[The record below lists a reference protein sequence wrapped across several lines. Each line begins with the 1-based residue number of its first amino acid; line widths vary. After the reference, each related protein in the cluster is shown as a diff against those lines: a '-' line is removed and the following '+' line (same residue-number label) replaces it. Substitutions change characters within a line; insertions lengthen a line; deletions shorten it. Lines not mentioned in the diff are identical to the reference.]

1 MLKVEIS
8 PIVYIKAKAAFP
20 KPANAAEK
28 AVDKI
33 SRLLEAL
40 LSKCVQR
47 GRDNYEVMFN
57 LYSIPT
63 DELNQKGPQIGP
75 KKIRLNKWLNDN
87 GLALVNKVEMGSNLT
102 GLVSKVKLTEYVS
115 ITTGVVN
122 ISKQIAAATTDA
134 ELDLVLGGDVKKN
147 AELFAQ
153 LYPDYFSYLTRT
165 TRDKVFD
172 TVPIDVASL
181 KNYIVWLC
189 TDAKHF
195 SLGRLET
202 YTQQAMQILC
212 IAKHTNGF
220 YFQRK
225 KRSDFGRTYYE
236 GVSVQNVNKT
246 LRRAMLGRSWEY
258 DIRCSVVAWK
268 LNFAQELS
276 PYVDPMKDY
285 RRNFWASLWYFE
297 ARKEFLLDVRHATF
311 TKASDTSVEFQDGLI
326 KEAITAISFGARA
339 DAKGWRTAD
348 GRWTNPAL
356 AQILTNADER
366 EAFLQ
371 SFTIQAFIKEQSLLD
386 EYLADGLR
394 KEDPDVYYSDLLS
407 SGHRPSKSKA
417 VAYMYQHC
425 ETQVM
430 NVAHAT
436 LAKHG
441 IKTIANIHDAFIVRK
456 KLSIYVRDDVLY
468 EMQTQTNNKYW
479 RFKAEQLEGFN

>member
-8 PIVYIKAKAAFP
+8 PVVYIKLEAAFP
-20 KPANAAEK
+20 KPTGK
-28 AVDKI
+28 AKKALDKM
-33 SRLLEAL
+33 SFLLEAM

-47 GRDNYEVMFN
+47 GRDNFDVMFN
-57 LYSIPT
+57 LYSMPA
-63 DELNQKGPQIGP
+63 DELNQKGPTI

-87 GLALVNKVEMGSNLT
+87 GLALIEKVEVGSNLT

-115 ITTGVVN
+115 ITKGVAN

-134 ELDLVLGGDVKKN
+134 ELDLVLGGDVQKN

-153 LYPDYFSYLTRT
+153 LYPDYFSYLSRT
-165 TRDKVFD
+165 ARDKVFD

-311 TKASDTSVEFQDGLI
+311 AKTAFTSIEFQDGLI

-339 DAKGWRTAD
+339 DAKGWRTAN
-348 GRWTNPAL
+348 GRWSNPAL
-356 AQILTNADER
+356 AGILTNAQER

-371 SFTIQAFIKEQSLLD
+371 SPTIQAFIKEQSLLD

-394 KEDPDVYYSDLLS
+394 AEMPDLYYSDLLS
-407 SGHRPSKSKA
+407 SGKRPSKSKA
-417 VAYMYQHC
+417 VAYMYQHS

-430 NVAHAT
+430 NVARTT
-436 LAKHG
+436 LAKYG
-441 IKTIANIHDAFIVRK
+441 IKTIANIHDAFVVRK
-456 KLSIYVRDDVLY
+456 KLPSYVRDQVLY
-468 EMQTQTNNKYW
+468 EMQAQTSNEYW
-479 RFKAEQLEGFN
+479 RFKAEELERFN